1 MKTSRNL
8 YRDTWAERLIENTAG
23 PLHAVPPEGV
33 RPDLRTG
40 PKPYEDPD
48 EARICLDCPLEQCA
62 LDEAGGRCRRYAIEL
77 RKLRRQQQHD
87 DEKRD

>member
-1 MKTSRNL
+1 MKTIRNL

-48 EARICLDCPLEQCA
+48 EAKICLQCPFPECC
-62 LDEAGGRCRRYAIEL
+62 LDDPDGRCRRYEKEM
-77 RKLRRQQQHD
+77 RKIRRQRHD
-87 DEKRD
+87 EAGKER